1 MRRRKRYEVTDYIAG
16 IVNKDRQMLSQ
27 AITLVES
34 CLPEDR
40 QLAEGLVEGVLPFTG
55 KSLRIGVSGVP
66 GVGKSTFID
75 RFGQMLVAR
84 GYRVAVLTV
93 DPSSTESK
101 GSILGDK
108 TRMEQLSISPH
119 AFIRPSPSSGVLGGV
134 SANTRECC
142 LLCEAAGYN
151 IIIIETL
158 GVGQSETIVK
168 GMVDFFLLLALAGAG
183 DELQGLKKGIME
195 MPDMVVINKAD
206 GDNMDAVNKAQ
217 NELREALHFF
227 PRKENGWITEVF
239 TCSALKGIGM
249 ESIWDKIQD
258 FEVKMKQSGVF
269 DRNRALQQINWM
281 DEHIVLLLKTGFY
294 SCKDLAE
301 EMNKTKSM
309 VLTGGKSAL
318 SAARDLVAK
327 YHSLN
332 SPKK

>member
-1 MRRRKRYEVTDYIAG
+1 
-16 IVNKDRQMLSQ
+16 MLSR
-27 AITLVES
+27 AVTLVES

-40 QLAEGLVEGVLPFTG
+40 KLAEELVEGVLPFTG
-55 KSLRIGVSGVP
+55 MSLRIGVSGVP

-75 RFGQMLVAR
+75 RFGQMLVER
-84 GYRVAVLTV
+84 GYRIAVLTV
-93 DPSSTESK
+93 DPSSTKSK

-108 TRMEQLSISPH
+108 TRMEQLSVSPY

-134 SANTRECC
+134 SASTRECC
-142 LLCEAAGYN
+142 LLCEAAGFN
-151 IIIIETL
+151 VIIIETL
-158 GVGQSETIVK
+158 GVGQSETVVK

-195 MPDMVVINKAD
+195 MPDMVVINKSD
-206 GDNMDAVNKAQ
+206 GKNIDAVKKAQ

-227 PRKENGWITEVF
+227 PKKENGWTTEVF
-239 TCSALKGIGM
+239 TCSSLQGIGL

-258 FEVKMKQSGVF
+258 FEVKMKQSGAF

-281 DEHIVLLLKTGFY
+281 DEQILLLLKIGFY
-294 SCKDLAE
+294 SSKELMK
-301 EMNKTKSM
+301 EMNKTKSI
-309 VLTGGKSAL
+309 VLEGRKSAL